1 MTVAIAFV
9 GIALALPA
17 NVARAG
23 VKGLMGVAELMLTGQ
38 LRNRKKQG

>member
-23 VKGLMGVAELMLTGQ
+23 ARDLMGVAALMHTGQ
-38 LRNRKKQG
+38 PRNRKRQG

>member
-23 VKGLMGVAELMLTGQ
+23 VKGLMGVAALMLTGQ

>member
-17 NVARAG
+17 NVAPAG
-23 VKGLMGVAELMLTGQ
+23 ARDLMGMAVQMHTGQ
-38 LRNRKKQG
+38 QRNRRKQG